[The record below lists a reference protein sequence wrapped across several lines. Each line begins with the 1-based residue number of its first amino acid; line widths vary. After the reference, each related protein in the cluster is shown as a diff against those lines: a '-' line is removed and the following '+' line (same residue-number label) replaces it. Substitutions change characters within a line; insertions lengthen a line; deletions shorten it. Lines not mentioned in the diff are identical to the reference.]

1 MSKELMAKLSNS
13 IADGDEVGAL
23 QFVQEAL
30 DAGMVPMTIL
40 DEGGT
45 AGMDIVNKRYD
56 DGDAYLPELVVAG
69 DTMKQVV
76 DVIFARIEADGGVTE
91 KRGVVVI
98 AQAEGDVHDIGKNV
112 VTALLGVNGFEVH
125 DLGIDVPF
133 KKIINK
139 AEEVGADII
148 AQSTL
153 LTTSLPFLE
162 DVVAY
167 LRDTGKRDKYFYVVG
182 GGPVTTD
189 FAKRIGADG
198 WGRNAFDAV
207 ELFKKLMTMDSAP
220 EETII
225 LDSEH
230 QG

>member
-1 MSKELMAKLSNS
+1 MEKLSYA
-13 IADGDEVGAL
+13 IAEGYEEDAIKYVHAAFDE
-23 QFVQEAL
+23 
-30 DAGMVPMTIL
+30 GMAPMDIL
-40 DEGGT
+40 NQGGT
-45 AGMDIVNKRYD
+45 AGMDIINKRYD
-56 DGDAYLPELVVAG
+56 DGDAYLPELVIAG
-69 DTMKQVV
+69 DAMKKVV
-76 DVIFARIEADGGVTE
+76 DLIFERIKSDGGVSQ
-91 KRGVVVI
+91 KRGTVVM

-112 VTALLGVNGFEVH
+112 VSALLGVNGFEVY

-133 KKIINK
+133 KEIIKK
-139 AEEVGADII
+139 AEEVDADII

-189 FAKRIGADG
+189 FAKKIGADG

-207 ELFKKLMTMDSAP
+207 ELFKKLMTIEGSP
-220 EETII
+220 LEETII